1 MKRTT
6 IVADEA
12 LLLELKYRAKR
23 EGKTVSELIRKVLD
37 DYLRRSERRKTLS
50 FVAAGRSGRNDIS
63 EKSEEILEQGFER
76 GS

>member
-1 MKRTT
+1 M
-6 IVADEA
+6 ADEA

-23 EGKTVSELIRKVLD
+23 EGKTVSELIRKALD